1 MQRFADYLASVP
13 GLEQVIYQDP
23 RTGRRTGIAGGRD
36 VSSTGYYA
44 SDYGGHTDHVHVRT
58 STSIPLPGMRGAS
71 VYGGGGA
78 GQIPTGAQ
86 HDPVYVASSDKDKTA
101 DDQKSPF
108 EKEAND
114 LGKGLVNGLLEAV
127 GLDGSVLSGFPGQN
141 LGSPLQWGIT
151 KLGTGI
157 LKYVAGI
164 GASDG
169 AGSVAGGDGS
179 TLPFLDLI
187 PGLKNV
193 IPGAAGSNV
202 VPTAHQGTGAAPGP
216 TTNIGNIDNSL
227 NVHQNVKDNTPLFDI
242 QSMMNS
248 ANRLPGYM
256 PQQVAGS

>member
-1 MQRFADYLASVP
+1 
-13 GLEQVIYQDP
+13 
-23 RTGRRTGIAGGRD
+23 
-36 VSSTGYYA
+36 
-44 SDYGGHTDHVHVRT
+44 
-58 STSIPLPGMRGAS
+58 
-71 VYGGGGA
+71 
-78 GQIPTGAQ
+78 
-86 HDPVYVASSDKDKTA
+86 
-101 DDQKSPF
+101 
-108 EKEAND
+108 
-114 LGKGLVNGLLEAV
+114 VNGLLEAV

-216 TTNIGNIDNSL
+216 TTNIGNIDHSL
-227 NVHQNVKDNTPLFDI
+227 NVTQNVKDNTPLFDI
-242 QSMMNS
+242 QGMANS
-248 ANRLPGYM
+248 ANRYQGFM
-256 PQQVAGS
+256 PSQVNGGT